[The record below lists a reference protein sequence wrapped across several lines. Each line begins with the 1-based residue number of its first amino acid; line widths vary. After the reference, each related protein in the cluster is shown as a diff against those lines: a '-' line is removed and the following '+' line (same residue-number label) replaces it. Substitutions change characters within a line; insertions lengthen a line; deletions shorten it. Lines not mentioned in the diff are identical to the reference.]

1 MLVFMK
7 KANFLVWMKLWAD
20 PRVDNSQSTDE
31 AKLLSNCGIRQTK
44 VSAATIGAHVRC
56 QVLHVRGWGVGGC
69 GGRVGVRDIR

>member
-1 MLVFMK
+1 MLVFIK
-7 KANFLVWMKLWAD
+7 KINFLVWMKLWAD

-56 QVLHVRGWGVGGC
+56 QVLHVSWGVGG
-69 GGRVGVRDIR
+69 GWVGVADIR

>member
-1 MLVFMK
+1 MK
-7 KANFLVWMKLWAD
+7 WAD

-56 QVLHVRGWGVGGC
+56 QVLHVRGWGVGGV
-69 GGRVGVRDIR
+69 GGGWVLEISGNAC

>member
-1 MLVFMK
+1 MLVFMRK
-7 KANFLVWMKLWAD
+7 KVNFLVWMLWAD

-56 QVLHVRGWGVGGC
+56 QVLHVRGCKRVWGEGEGGC
-69 GGRVGVRDIR
+69 